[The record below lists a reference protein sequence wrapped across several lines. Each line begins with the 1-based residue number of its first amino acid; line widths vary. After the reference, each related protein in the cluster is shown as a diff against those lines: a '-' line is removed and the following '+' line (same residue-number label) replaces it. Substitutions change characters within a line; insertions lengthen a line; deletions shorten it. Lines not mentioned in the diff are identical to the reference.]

1 MAQISALAPYGP
13 VQDAAHQDLHA
24 QGKWKLLEDLDVV
37 RCHQRDRYRDDPKKF
52 LPILDLMKETSIEAF
67 SSTLAILNKQNIH
80 PTCDS
85 IRFFFHQTDVSM
97 VEPFTF
103 KGGFEVP
110 EPDIAVFDHF
120 K

>member
-1 MAQISALAPYGP
+1 
-13 VQDAAHQDLHA
+13 
-24 QGKWKLLEDLDVV
+24 
-37 RCHQRDRYRDDPKKF
+37 
-52 LPILDLMKETSIEAF
+52 MKETSIEAF

-85 IRFFFHQTDVSM
+85 IRFFLHQTDVSM

-110 EPDIAVFDHF
+110 EPDLSVFDHF
-120 K
+120 KEG